1 MATIKLEVVS
11 PDKMVYSEDI
21 SMLIVRSTAG
31 DLGIMPK
38 HAPLVAGLVP
48 QAMRIKKEGTEEL
61 IAVAGGFVEVQPEKI
76 TVLAS
81 AAETKADIDAARAQ
95 KSYERAQKRI
105 SSKAADVDMARAEA
119 SLKRA
124 MARLQVSGKNR
135 VALVISHIGSKS
147 NADHKGSHQ
156 GYGKAFQIFY
166 RCNDIALRIDRH
178 ILRYQIILP
187 QILLCRLKLYHRY
200 ICLRR
205 CACESKSSA

>member
-21 SMLIVRSTAG
+21 SMLIVRSTDG

-81 AAETKADIDAARAQ
+81 AAETKDDIDAARAQ

-124 MARLQVSGKNR
+124 MARLQVSGKN
-135 VALVISHIGSKS
+135 IH
-147 NADHKGSHQ
+147 
-156 GYGKAFQIFY
+156 
-166 RCNDIALRIDRH
+166 
-178 ILRYQIILP
+178 
-187 QILLCRLKLYHRY
+187 
-200 ICLRR
+200 
-205 CACESKSSA
+205 